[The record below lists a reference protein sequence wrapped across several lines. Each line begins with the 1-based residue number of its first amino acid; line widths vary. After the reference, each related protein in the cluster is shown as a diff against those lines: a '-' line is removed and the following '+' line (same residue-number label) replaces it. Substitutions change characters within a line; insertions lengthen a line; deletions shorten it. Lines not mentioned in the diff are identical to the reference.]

1 MSCDPPTEHP
11 RRWTHRWAHRW
22 TRWWASRLLRTQLIV
37 QNVVLLAAVCVALSV
52 VTGLVVH
59 RLQIAQLDRQLGT
72 TSGRVVSFDKTDGK
86 IQVPGS
92 PPVNNPLTNAPGV
105 DAQTVLTRI
114 VGETVT
120 DSGLR
125 DTATGAQ
132 QNLSPQQTTAL
143 RGLPLDRPVT
153 RHVPGL
159 GDYRLFAARS
169 ADGDKLIIGRPLAPL
184 QTAQLQLAAVEAGVS
199 LVGLVLAAVFS
210 GLITRRTLRPLERV
224 AATAQRVAELPL
236 DRGEVAL
243 AVRVPEADPR
253 TEVGRVGAAL
263 NRMIGH
269 VAEAL
274 AARHAGETRLR
285 RFSADVSHELRTPLA
300 AIRGYAELTR
310 RRAGVQPEVADAM
323 RRVESETM
331 RMTVLVEDLLRLAR
345 LDSERPPAT
354 APVDL
359 SWLVID
365 AVSDARVAGPDHGW
379 RLDLPQEPV
388 IVTGDEAGLHRAVA
402 NLLANGLVHTPPGTT
417 VTTGLAVSG
426 DHAELSVVDDGPGI
440 PAQLLPQVFDRF
452 TQGAASR
459 RYSAGGGG
467 LGLAIVKAIVEGHG
481 GGVGVDSRPGR
492 TRFTVRLPR
501 PVVSTPPRPD

>member
-1 MSCDPPTEHP
+1 
-11 RRWTHRWAHRW
+11 
-22 TRWWASRLLRTQLIV
+22 LLRTQLIAE
-37 QNVVLLAAVCVALSV
+37 NVALLAAVCIALSV
-52 VTGLVVH
+52 VSGIVVH
-59 RLQIAQLDRQLGT
+59 RLQIAHLDRELGT
-72 TSGRVVSFDKTDGK
+72 ISGRVVSFDKTDGK

-114 VGETVT
+114 VGGTVT

-125 DTATGAQ
+125 DNTTGAQ
-132 QNLSPQQTTAL
+132 QNLSPQQTSVL

-169 ADGDKLIIGRPLAPL
+169 ADGDRLITGLPLAPL
-184 QTAQLQLAAVEAGVS
+184 HAAQLQLAVVETGVS
-199 LVGLVLAAVFS
+199 LASLILAAVFS
-210 GLITRRTLRPLERV
+210 GLITRRTLRPLERI
-224 AATAQRVAELPL
+224 ADTAQRVAELPL

-253 TEVGRVGAAL
+253 TEVGQVGAAL

-285 RFSADVSHELRTPLA
+285 QFSADVSHELRTPLA

-310 RRAGVQPEVADAM
+310 RRADVQPEVGDAM

-345 LDSERPPAT
+345 LDSDRPLAKL
-354 APVDL
+354 PVDL

-365 AVSDARVAGPDHGW
+365 AVSDARVAGPDHRW
-379 RLDLPQEPV
+379 RLDLPREPV
-388 IVTGDEAGLHRAVA
+388 IVIGDEAGLHRAVA

-417 VTTGLAVSG
+417 VTTSLTMSA
-426 DHAELSVVDDGPGI
+426 DDAELSVVDDGPGI
-440 PAQLLPQVFDRF
+440 PARLLPQVFDRF
-452 TQGAASR
+452 TQGAMSR
-459 RYSAGGGG
+459 RYTAGTGG

-481 GGVGVDSRPGR
+481 GSVGVNSRPGR
-492 TRFTVRLPR
+492 TQFIVRLPR
-501 PVVSTPPRPD
+501 PAVSTAPHPD